1 MVMLHFLAILLML
14 LSAGQAKY
22 YLVETADVAKPN
34 GVNRLGGALTGK
46 DYNTMIGNTGCFQ
59 MDVGIAC
66 P

>member
-22 YLVETADVAKPN
+22 YLVETAGVAKPN
-34 GVNRLGGALTGK
+34 GVNSLGGAPAGK
-46 DYNTMIGNTGCFQ
+46 DYAMGDGNTKCFRLGR
-59 MDVGIAC
+59 GIAC

>member
-1 MVMLHFLAILLML
+1 MMLHFLAILLML

-22 YLVETADVAKPN
+22 YLVETAGVAKPN
-34 GVNRLGGALTGK
+34 GVNSLGGAPAGK
-46 DYNTMIGNTGCFQ
+46 DYFMGGNTKCFK

>member
-1 MVMLHFLAILLML
+1 MLHFFAILLML

-22 YLVETADVAKPN
+22 YLVETAGVAKPN
-34 GVNRLGGALTGK
+34 GVNSLGGALTGK
-46 DYNTMIGNTGCFQ
+46 DYTMIGNTGCFK